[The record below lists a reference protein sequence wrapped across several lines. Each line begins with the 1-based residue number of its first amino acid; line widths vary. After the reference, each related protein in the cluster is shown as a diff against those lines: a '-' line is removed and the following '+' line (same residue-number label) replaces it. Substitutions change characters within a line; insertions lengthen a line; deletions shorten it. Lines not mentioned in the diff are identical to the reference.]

1 MADLSFKVAKRRTD
15 AITFD
20 LEGSKHEYS
29 FVPPKQATMVLPM
42 LEARSDL
49 EATKYAFEWLDNGM
63 SEEDRKHLSDRLRD
77 PKDDL
82 DIPHLEEVITAIVER
97 VSGNPT
103 T

>member
-20 LEGSKHEYS
+20 LEGDKHEYS
-29 FVPPKQATMVLPM
+29 FVPPKQADMVLPM
-42 LEARSDL
+42 LDAENDL
-49 EATKYAFEWLDNGM
+49 MAAKAAFEWLDNGM
-63 SEEDRKHLSDRLRD
+63 SEEDRAHLAARLRD

-82 DIPHLEEVITAIVER
+82 DIDTVEEVVTALVEKTGGR
-97 VSGNPT
+97 PT